1 MKPAMPMTHPAARA
15 RAVSVGTIDDADLAA
30 DFE

>member
-15 RAVSVGTIDDADLAA
+15 RAISVGAIDNAGLAA
-30 DFE
+30 EFE